1 MLKRNQHGQ
10 IVYNVMQEEDNVPGM
25 LRKLPEVGLIDLE
38 T

>member
-1 MLKRNQHGQ
+1 MLERNQHEQ
-10 IVYNVMQEEDNVPGM
+10 IACNIIQEEDNVPGM